1 MDFFAATA
9 FAFESVAAQELKMLN
24 MKNVRIE
31 GNRVFFE
38 GAETDAARACVF
50 LRSVDRVFLLAG
62 RFPAYSFDE
71 LFEGVEAIKWPSLLS
86 EKGRFCVTARCVQS
100 KLMSQSDVQKIT
112 KKAIIRSM
120 QKRYRLNTF
129 PEVEETYKIEISI
142 YKNEV
147 FVALDLCGEG
157 LHKRGYR
164 TLNAEAPLRETFA
177 AGLLLLANYD
187 GHTAFADPF
196 CGSGT
201 LGIEAAMLA
210 SGRAPGANRSF
221 LAEAWRC
228 WDKEAWH
235 LAREAAADA
244 VRAEKSTIF
253 VSDVDPK
260 MVEMT
265 EFHARQAGVA
275 SQLTIRCRDARK
287 LRLQSYGGIMVTNP
301 PYGERLMSEQQA
313 QELLKEMRYP
323 FAELMDQGWRIGV
336 LTPYQELEKVV
347 GRRAEENRRLFNG
360 NIPCRFY
367 QFFA

>member
-1 MDFFAATA
+1 MDFFAAAA
-9 FAFESVAAQELKMLN
+9 FALESVAAQELKMLN

-31 GNRVFFE
+31 ANRVFFQGDE
-38 GAETDAARACVF
+38 ADAARACVF

-62 RFPAYSFDE
+62 RFSARSFDE
-71 LFEGVEAIKWPSLLS
+71 LFEGIEAIKWPELLS

-100 KLMSQSDVQKIT
+100 KLMSQSDVQRIT
-112 KKAIIRSM
+112 KKAIVRSM
-120 QKRYRLNTF
+120 QRRYRLNTF
-129 PEVEETYKIEISI
+129 PETEETYKIEVSV
-142 YKNEV
+142 YKDEAV
-147 FVALDLCGEG
+147 VALDLCGEG

-210 SGRAPGANRSF
+210 SGRAPGAGRSF

-228 WDKEAWH
+228 WDKKAWQ

-244 VRAEKSTIF
+244 VRTEKSMIF
-253 VSDVDPK
+253 VSDIDPK

-265 EFHARQAGVA
+265 QFHAKQAGVEH
-275 SQLTIRCRDARK
+275 QLIVRCRDARK
-287 LRLQSYGGIMVTNP
+287 LHLQNYGGIMVTNP
-301 PYGERLMSEQQA
+301 PYGERLMNEKQA

-336 LTPYQELEKVV
+336 LTPYQELEKAV
-347 GRRAEENRRLFNG
+347 GCSAQEKRRLFNG
-360 NIPCRFY
+360 NISCRFY